1 MSFSSGLNPNVVK
14 TALDDVFEAAFNGE
28 EHPNNATAMSPT
40 IFNQSTIDR
49 QAVILEQFKGVGLW
63 EERAE
68 EEEVPQGNPR
78 VDNTKTFNVV
88 NFAKAVDITK
98 NMFDDDTQDSVNAV
112 IRDFGDTA
120 RVTRD
125 DNAMALW
132 RNAFTTTLTAD
143 GAALISDTHTNLN
156 GDTIDNKLTAALSV
170 TSLEDSL
177 ILLRE
182 QIAQDGTIRGHV
194 GATLLVPT
202 ALYREA
208 AEITES
214 ELISD
219 SADNALNWSARF
231 GIQLMTSPHLGV
243 AAGGSDTAWFIL
255 ARNFSVF
262 RWVRQAV
269 ETVLVDWKLQ
279 RNNNYIYKGEFR
291 EVVGAMSYE
300 GTVGSDGTT

>member
-1 MSFSSGLNPNVVK
+1 
-14 TALDDVFEAAFNGE
+14 
-28 EHPNNATAMSPT
+28 
-40 IFNQSTIDR
+40 
-49 QAVILEQFKGVGLW
+49 
-63 EERAE
+63 
-68 EEEVPQGNPR
+68 
-78 VDNTKTFNVV
+78 
-88 NFAKAVDITK
+88 
-98 NMFDDDTQDSVNAV
+98 MFDDDTQDSVNAV

-125 DNAMALW
+125 DNAMKLW

-156 GDTIDNKLTAALSV
+156 GDTIDNKLTAALTV
-170 TSLEDSL
+170 TSLEDGL
-177 ILLRE
+177 IRLRE

-194 GATLLVPT
+194 AATLFVPT

-231 GIQLMTSPHLGV
+231 GIQLLTSPHMGT
-243 AAGGSDTAWFIL
+243 AAGGSDTAWFL
-255 ARNFSVF
+255 LGRNFSVF

-269 ETVLVDWKLQ
+269 ETVLIDWKLQ

-291 EVVGAMSYE
+291 EVVGAMSFE
-300 GTVGSDGTT
+300 GIIGSDGTT